1 MPYFALTYEVVDD
14 YVEKRA
20 AFREAH
26 LQLARAARER
36 GELLMAGAL
45 GEPAGA
51 LLVFKTADKSAAE
64 TFARNDPYVVN
75 GLVTRWQVRPWTV
88 VISDDP
94 ADQPR

>member
-64 TFARNDPYVVN
+64 TFARNDPYVLN
-75 GLVTRWQVRPWTV
+75 GLVTSWTV
-88 VISDDP
+88 RQWNEVLSSN
-94 ADQPR
+94 